1 VQIQPTLQ
9 MMSTPNKAG
18 QGEYF
23 DCLVDSCWKPTT
35 LDIFPHI
42 TLTKSDVPPVLHFG
56 GTATLEG
63 YVAAPDSGGSW
74 MFRGIKYSAD
84 SMSIT
89 EYDATLT
96 VSP

>member
-1 VQIQPTLQ
+1 
-9 MMSTPNKAG
+9 
-18 QGEYF
+18 
-23 DCLVDSCWKPTT
+23 

-42 TLTKSDVPPVLHFG
+42 QLTKSDNPPLLQFG
-56 GTATLEG
+56 SAASLEG

-74 MFRGIKYSAD
+74 MFRGTKYSAD
-84 SMSIT
+84 SMSVT